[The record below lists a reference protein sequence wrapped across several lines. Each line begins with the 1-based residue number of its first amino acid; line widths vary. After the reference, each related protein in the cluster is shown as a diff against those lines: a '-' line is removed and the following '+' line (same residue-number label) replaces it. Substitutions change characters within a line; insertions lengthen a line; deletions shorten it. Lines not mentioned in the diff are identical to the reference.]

1 MTKPKPVRSRRK
13 VSESPGKR
21 LRREVLAVYE
31 LSAAEAAT
39 LDQAAELLDQLTR
52 INDELAKQPL
62 TTAGSRGQVTANPLL
77 RAGREHSD
85 TLARLLDALHFP
97 SVDEGEGISVVSK
110 QARRA
115 ASIRWAREKEAG

>member
-1 MTKPKPVRSRRK
+1 MTKPKPVRSHRK
-13 VSESPGKR
+13 VAESPGKR
-21 LRREVLAVYE
+21 LRWEVLAVYE
-31 LSAAEAAT
+31 LSAAETAT

-52 INDELAKQPL
+52 INDELAEQSL

-77 RAGREHSD
+77 RAAREHSD

-115 ASIRWAREKEAG
+115 AQLRWAREKAAG

>member
-1 MTKPKPVRSRRK
+1 
-13 VSESPGKR
+13 
-21 LRREVLAVYE
+21 VYE
-31 LSAAEAAT
+31 LSAAETAT

-77 RAGREHSD
+77 RAAREHSD

-97 SVDEGEGISVVSK
+97 AGDGGDGMSVVSR

-115 ASIRWAREKEAG
+115 AQLRWAHEKAVS

>member
-1 MTKPKPVRSRRK
+1 MTKPKSARPRRK

-52 INDELAKQPL
+52 INDELAN
-62 TTAGSRGQVTANPLL
+62 SR
-77 RAGREHSD
+77 
-85 TLARLLDALHFP
+85 
-97 SVDEGEGISVVSK
+97 
-110 QARRA
+110 
-115 ASIRWAREKEAG
+115 